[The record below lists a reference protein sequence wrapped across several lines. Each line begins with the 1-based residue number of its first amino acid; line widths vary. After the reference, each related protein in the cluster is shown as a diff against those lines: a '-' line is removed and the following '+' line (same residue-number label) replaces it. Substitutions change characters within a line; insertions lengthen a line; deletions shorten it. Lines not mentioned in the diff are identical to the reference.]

1 MTRDLAWATFRSSV
15 YVQLPE
21 GRANVKMGSV
31 AVLLQC
37 LLFFFFVNLYQSQS
51 LFSNSRGHS
60 MPPAPITPSLA
71 DLALCSESFR
81 FVLQ

>member
-37 LLFFFFVNLYQSQS
+37 LLFFFREPLPVPKFI
-51 LFSNSRGHS
+51 FK
-60 MPPAPITPSLA
+60 
-71 DLALCSESFR
+71 F
-81 FVLQ
+81 